1 MRSLNKDDRMDMVE
15 FVERYT
21 NVKLTEWQ
29 REYIRKIKKEDE

>member
-1 MRSLNKDDRMDMVE
+1 MRSLNEDDRMDMVE

-21 NVKLTEWQ
+21 SVKLTEWQ